1 MYGEYM
7 MSHRQ
12 PTYNK
17 TAEYFKGN
25 EAGREKSTIVLDHA
39 IQLKKQKAQERADQE
54 AKETIKDQVNSI
66 VKARMRKNT
75 EQEQTTQGN
84 EDE

>member
-17 TAEYFKGN
+17 NAEYFKGN

-39 IQLKKQKAQERADQE
+39 IQLKKQKAQERAD
-54 AKETIKDQVNSI
+54 
-66 VKARMRKNT
+66 
-75 EQEQTTQGN
+75 
-84 EDE
+84 